1 MGAAKKPMSNIP
13 ASERRATKIDFFDK
27 AIDIRKES
35 IISSKY
41 SFIIMGYNE
50 SINSKFK
57 EDNQNEVVCSTG
69 K

>member
-1 MGAAKKPMSNIP
+1 MQDAKVINQAEVREILAEYFCVP
-13 ASERRATKIDFFDK
+13 
-27 AIDIRKES
+27 KES

-57 EDNQNEVVCSTG
+57 EDNQNEIVCGTG